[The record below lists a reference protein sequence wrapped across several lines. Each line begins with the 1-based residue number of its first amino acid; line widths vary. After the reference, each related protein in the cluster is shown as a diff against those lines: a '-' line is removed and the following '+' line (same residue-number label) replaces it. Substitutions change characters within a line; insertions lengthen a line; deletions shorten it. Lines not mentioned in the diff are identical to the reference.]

1 MGRHVEKLS
10 AILVGQLK
18 SPGYYGDGNGLWL
31 QISASG
37 SKSWVFRF
45 TFAGNRREMG
55 LGAVHTVSLSIARE
69 KARQCRQLLTEGKI
83 RSSSAMRPG
92 PPAR

>member
-10 AILVGQLK
+10 AILIGQLK

-45 TFAGNRREMG
+45 TISGNRREMG
-55 LGAVHTVSLSIARE
+55 LGAVLGLA
-69 KARQCRQLLTEGKI
+69 
-83 RSSSAMRPG
+83 SSD
-92 PPAR
+92 